1 MFFNKKSKIII
12 LGIIGAILIVWA
24 WSYSFSCRIEKISKN
39 LSFSKNEFAKI
50 KKEEE
55 VKRNF
60 SQFKEILRE
69 FKKLI
74 EFGNELKVEK

>member
-39 LSFSKNEFAKI
+39 LSFSENEFAKI

-55 VKRNF
+55 IKRNF
-60 SQFKEILRE
+60 FQFKEVLKQLE
-69 FKKLI
+69 KLI
-74 EFGNELKVEK
+74 EFGNELEIER